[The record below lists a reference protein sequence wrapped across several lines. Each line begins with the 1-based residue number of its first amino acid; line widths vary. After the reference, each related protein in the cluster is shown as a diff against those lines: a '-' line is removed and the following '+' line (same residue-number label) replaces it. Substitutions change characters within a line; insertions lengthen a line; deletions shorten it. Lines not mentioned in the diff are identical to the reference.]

1 VKLNLHRRENLK
13 SRTSSILVYRSFEN
27 KLGNSAGRSVRHSD
41 GSFIGYKETH
51 MQINIPATVQIKYCS
66 SSRTAVALIGEATHN
81 GVIAISYAMVGQ
93 FISICTLL

>member
-1 VKLNLHRRENLK
+1 
-13 SRTSSILVYRSFEN
+13 
-27 KLGNSAGRSVRHSD
+27 
-41 GSFIGYKETH
+41 